1 MDYFNCS
8 ICRQPYDENSRKA
21 FMLECG
27 HSACSKCI
35 KFFEDCGKESFIC
48 GICCHMTKSL
58 NIQNKAAYTKIIKN
72 SRNTDEFE
80 IFIRK
85 SFSDKFSIV
94 VKKGMTLGELKKK
107 IKEQE
112 EINYSPYELCYEIP
126 LTDDSKTLESYGIT
140 RTGNMTIRKPW

>member
-1 MDYFNCS
+1 MEYFDCP
-8 ICRQPYDENSRKA
+8 ICKLPYDENNRKA
-21 FMLECG
+21 FILMCG
-27 HSACSKCI
+27 HCACSQCI
-35 KFFEDCGKESFIC
+35 KFYEDYGKESFEC
-48 GICCHMTKSL
+48 GVCCHTTKSSS
-58 NIQNKAAYTKIIKN
+58 IENKAAYTKIIKN

-140 RTGNMTIRKPW
+140 RTGTMTIRKPW